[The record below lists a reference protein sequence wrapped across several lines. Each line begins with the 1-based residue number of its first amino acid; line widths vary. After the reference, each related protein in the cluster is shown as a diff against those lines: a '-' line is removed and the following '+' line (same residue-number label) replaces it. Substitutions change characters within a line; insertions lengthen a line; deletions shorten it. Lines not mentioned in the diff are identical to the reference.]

1 MLSYNLDILLFSER
15 RFWKLD
21 KILEV
26 TGLKSQEFQRQL
38 VELNRTLQDKS
49 QRPLE
54 FTNNVLAIPEKQ
66 ENFEEIRFN
75 IAEYGRTLSEEK
87 RQYLIYLLCFS
98 KRSALA
104 ISDFQSLLNVSRNT
118 VLSDI
123 KKLRQ
128 QLDSENIRLEYS
140 RRLGFYLEGA
150 SKELRKTSW
159 RFLQELHEESDY
171 YVLSKHL
178 NHKNPLFIYQV
189 GQQISRLIAELCIQV
204 IHSRYIPMLIYLAL
218 LQSHLGETNIFQ
230 EDVLEVE
237 ALLIGMSDGSFER
250 SGFDFLYR
258 IGFEIM
264 ENVMKLAAV
273 QFEDFTKTFAALRA
287 HLVPAYFRLKYHFE
301 IENVLLDKIKTDYS
315 SLFELMGLALAPLRE
330 ACGEISEAE
339 RAYFVILF
347 GGEIYKKKYTQSFRA
362 IVLCVNG
369 ISSSL
374 IMRKRLENMFP
385 SMTFI
390 LSTAVS
396 DLDNIPA
403 FSYDI
408 IFSTVPVMTDK
419 KLYVM
424 SAIPDSEEETRL
436 YNRIAQDFDLPGFYK
451 PDAKAIL
458 RAIEPYVDIKSNA
471 TKKQLTRV
479 IDRKLNNKKTESEAL
494 GVMLS
499 DLLTK
504 EKICF
509 TDEKLDWKS
518 AIELAAQPLLNQG
531 EIEPTYIS
539 AIINRV
545 EEFGPYID
553 LGMGIALPHARPE
566 DGVKKLGMSFLR
578 CEQPVYLQDDPKHEI
593 KIFIVLAAIDNE
605 THLRALS
612 TLTQILSNKDE
623 LNKMLTVETVAELE
637 QIFAEK
643 EGE

>member
-1 MLSYNLDILLFSER
+1 
-15 RFWKLD
+15 
-21 KILEV
+21 
-26 TGLKSQEFQRQL
+26 
-38 VELNRTLQDKS
+38 
-49 QRPLE
+49 
-54 FTNNVLAIPEKQ
+54 
-66 ENFEEIRFN
+66 
-75 IAEYGRTLSEEK
+75 
-87 RQYLIYLLCFS
+87 
-98 KRSALA
+98 
-104 ISDFQSLLNVSRNT
+104 
-118 VLSDI
+118 
-123 KKLRQ
+123 
-128 QLDSENIRLEYS
+128 
-140 RRLGFYLEGA
+140 
-150 SKELRKTSW
+150 
-159 RFLQELHEESDY
+159 
-171 YVLSKHL
+171 
-178 NHKNPLFIYQV
+178 
-189 GQQISRLIAELCIQV
+189 
-204 IHSRYIPMLIYLAL
+204 
-218 LQSHLGETNIFQ
+218 
-230 EDVLEVE
+230 
-237 ALLIGMSDGSFER
+237 
-250 SGFDFLYR
+250 
-258 IGFEIM
+258 
-264 ENVMKLAAV
+264 
-273 QFEDFTKTFAALRA
+273 
-287 HLVPAYFRLKYHFE
+287 
-301 IENVLLDKIKTDYS
+301 
-315 SLFELMGLALAPLRE
+315 MGLALAPLRE

-494 GVMLS
+494 RVMLS